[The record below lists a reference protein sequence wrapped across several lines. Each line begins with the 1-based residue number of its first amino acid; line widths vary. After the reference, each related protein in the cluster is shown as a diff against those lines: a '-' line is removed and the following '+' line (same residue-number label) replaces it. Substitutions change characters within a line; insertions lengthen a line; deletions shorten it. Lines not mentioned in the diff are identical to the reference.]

1 MQTVITIQEDN
12 HGLIGIAE
20 TFSDAVNF
28 LIKEDWLNEKCEMY
42 YSEYGDNKTI
52 IEDLGASWLD
62 IILSWDCY
70 KFNEYFDGL
79 FYLNV
84 EEVYKT
90 D

>member
-20 TFSDAVNF
+20 TFSDAVDF

-42 YSEYGDNKTI
+42 YSEDRDTKTI
-52 IEDLGASWLD
+52 IEDLGVSWVD
-62 IILSWDCY
+62 IILGWDWY

-84 EEVYKT
+84 EEVYKAE
-90 D
+90 